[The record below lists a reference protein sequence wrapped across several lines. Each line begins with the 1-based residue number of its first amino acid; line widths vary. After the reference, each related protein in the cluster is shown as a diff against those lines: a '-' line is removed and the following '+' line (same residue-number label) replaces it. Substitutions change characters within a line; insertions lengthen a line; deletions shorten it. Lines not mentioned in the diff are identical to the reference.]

1 MLKFS
6 RTTAAIATV
15 ALAGVLGACAEQ
27 PRYGSQ
33 YPGQPTYS
41 SYPSSAPAGMEYG
54 TVTNIEM
61 LQGRSGNSGVGVGTV
76 AGAVIGGV
84 LGNQVGKGSGRTV
97 ATVLGAVGGGYLGH
111 TVEQRTRT
119 TTAYQIR
126 VRMDD
131 GSVRTFTRSQPV
143 AEGTAVRVEGR
154 SFRVDN
160 GQYGSGYGGGYS
172 AQAPHSVR
180 VADNGY

>member
-15 ALAGVLGACAEQ
+15 ALAGALGACAEQ

-61 LQGRSGNSGVGVGTV
+61 LQGRSGSSGVGVGTV

-84 LGNQVGKGSGRTV
+84 LGNQVGKGTGRAA
-97 ATVLGAVGGGYLGH
+97 ATVLGAVGGGVVGNQIENRNGNNDGRAEGYRI
-111 TVEQRTRT
+111 TVQLDQGGQR
-119 TTAYQIR
+119 AYDVGSPGDLRPGDR
-126 VRMDD
+126 VRL
-131 GSVRTFTRSQPV
+131 
-143 AEGTAVRVEGR
+143 
-154 SFRVDN
+154 N
-160 GQYGSGYGGGYS
+160 GGQIS
-172 AQAPHSVR
+172 R
-180 VADNGY
+180 M